1 MSRDIHLTGEESV
14 DQAKFAEA
22 AALKALE
29 EFKKANPDL
38 LPKGEEDAG
47 GQPKPIKVA
56 INGKDVEFKDEME
69 LSTAI
74 TQTLAQY
81 QAKLAELE
89 QKTAPKPP
97 KKTDTETFSTE
108 EFAKLVEKNPLDGI
122 NYALK
127 YSPVTQ
133 ELEQLRAWRDQQV
146 QKTAA
151 YEFRE
156 ISNDFTPE
164 PQNVQALQQAVQS
177 LGLNTANPG
186 HLAAAW
192 AFAKSQGFVRPS
204 ETAPRQA
211 AKQPA
216 IVPPALGRNSVEE
229 VPDWAKQAEDLDEAA
244 LEKLIAKI
252 SSAGR

>member
-1 MSRDIHLTGEESV
+1 MSNIQLTGDESL

-22 AALKALE
+22 AALKAIE
-29 EFKKANPDL
+29 EFRKQNPDL
-38 LPKGEEDAG
+38 LPKTSDDNLAA
-47 GQPKPIKVA
+47 PKPIKVTVG
-56 INGKDVEFKDEME
+56 GKEVEFKDEGE
-69 LSTAI
+69 LSTALS
-74 TQTLAQY
+74 QTLAGY

-97 KKTDTETFSTE
+97 KKTSDDGFSTE
-108 EFAKLVEKNPLDGI
+108 RFAELVEKNPLDGI

-127 YSPVTQ
+127 YSPMTQ
-133 ELEQLRAWRDQQV
+133 ELEQLRAWRDQQT

-164 PQNVQALQQAVQS
+164 PQNVQALQNAVQT

-192 AFAKSQGFVRPS
+192 AFAKSQGHVKPV
-204 ETAPRQA
+204 EKTVAAPRN
-211 AKQPA
+211 PA
-216 IVPPALGRNSVEE
+216 IAPPMLGRSGQEE
-229 VPDWAKQAEDLDEAA
+229 VPNWAREAESLDVDA
-244 LEKLIAKI
+244 LEKLIGKLA
-252 SSAGR
+252 AGGR